1 MREDGRSEHTPA
13 RPLLM
18 RLLHTGAAVEARLER
33 SLESTGLSLA
43 KLGVLHHLVAA
54 ERSLPLGQLA
64 ERLSCVK
71 SNVTQ
76 LVDRLESDG
85 YVRRVPDPEDRRSVL
100 AEITPSG
107 REAYG
112 RGACANEAAQKQVV
126 EGLTAEDQTRLALL
140 LEQLTSLP
148 E

>member
-1 MREDGRSEHTPA
+1 MREDCGSGHTPA

-33 SLESTGLSLA
+33 SLEPTGLSLA
-43 KLGVLHHLVAA
+43 KLGVLHHLVSA

-85 YVRRVPDPEDRRSVL
+85 FVRRVPDPEDRRSVL
-100 AEITPSG
+100 AEITPAG
-107 REAYG
+107 REAYV
-112 RGACANEAAQKQVV
+112 RGACAQEAAHRQAC
-126 EGLTAEDQTRLALL
+126 EGLTAEDQVRLASL
-140 LEQLTSLP
+140 LEQLSSLP
-148 E
+148 D